1 MEKICLLGCESKGV
15 IAPEIYGHF
24 AEHIGGV
31 YYDGLWVGEDSD
43 IENVHGFRKFII
55 EKFKAINPPVLRWPG
70 GCFAETY
77 NWRDGIGP
85 REERPVTCGWWYNND
100 HRVESNAVGAHEF
113 MDFCEMTGAK
123 PYVAA
128 NITAQTP
135 MDMRNFMEYL
145 NMPENTTTL
154 SKERAENG
162 HPAPFDVPYFGIGN
176 ENWGGGGNMTPE
188 QYARE
193 YVKYATLCSSV
204 NVNGAKYIACG
215 ADSWDIGW
223 TDRFMREFAHKT
235 AIWALAF
242 HYYCGGAG
250 DPVGFTEEEWYT
262 LIDKASKMEELIR
275 RHDAA
280 MTVHD
285 PDGRVKIVVDEW
297 GCWHPGGSGPSK
309 GYNLFE
315 QQSTMRDAV
324 ITALTLNIFNNH
336 CDRVVMTNAAQ
347 LCNNL
352 HCLFLAGGE
361 HAIVTPT
368 YHVYDLYKDHQ
379 GARQIGTVVTD
390 KRLSVSAS
398 EKDGTVCVTVANTS
412 YDEAV
417 AVSLS
422 AFAMALG
429 TKASVTVLAADP
441 HAHNTF
447 EDPYA
452 VTPADARDYSLAD
465 GTLALEIPAAG
476 IVKIEIKA

>member
-1 MEKICLLGCESKGV
+1 MEKLCLLGCESRGT

-31 YYDGLWVGEDSD
+31 YYDGLWVGEDSPV
-43 IENVHGFRKFII
+43 ENVHGFRKFII
-55 EKFKAINPPVLRWPG
+55 DKFRAIHPPVLRWPG

-85 REERPVTCGWWYNND
+85 RDKRPKTVNWWYNHD
-100 HRVESNAVGAHEF
+100 HRVEPNEVGAHEF
-113 MDFCEMTGAK
+113 MDFCEMVGAK

-154 SKERAENG
+154 AAERAANG

-188 QYARE
+188 QYARD
-193 YVKYATLCSSV
+193 YVKYATICGSV

-215 ADSWDIGW
+215 ADSFNIDW
-223 TDRFMREFAHKT
+223 TERFMREFAHRT
-235 AIWALAF
+235 SIWALAF
-242 HYYCGGAG
+242 HYYCGAAG
-250 DPVGFTEEEWYT
+250 DPVRFTEEEWYA
-262 LIDKASKMEELIR
+262 LIDRASKMEELIR

-280 MTVHD
+280 MTAHD
-285 PDGRVKIVVDEW
+285 PEGRVKIVVDEW

-315 QQSTMRDAV
+315 QQSTMRDAI
-324 ITALTLNIFNNH
+324 ITTLTLNIFNNH
-336 CDRVVMTNAAQ
+336 CDRVVMANVAQ

-368 YHVYDLYKDHQ
+368 YHVYDLFKEHQ
-379 GARQIGTVVTD
+379 GGRQIETVSTD
-390 KRLSVSAS
+390 KSLSVSAS
-398 EKDGTVCVTVANTS
+398 ERDGVVCVTIANTS
-412 YDEAV
+412 YDRDADIE
-417 AVSLS
+417 LT
-422 AFAMALG
+422 AFAKELG
-429 TKASVTVLAADP
+429 TQAEITTLTAEP

-447 EDPYA
+447 DTPDC
-452 VTPADARDYSLAD
+452 VTPAAPVTVPLTN
-465 GTLALEIPAAG
+465 GCLTLTLPAAG
-476 IVKIEIKA
+476 ICRILIS

>member
-1 MEKICLLGCESKGV
+1 MEQICILGSESRGV
-15 IAPEIYGHF
+15 IAPELYGHF

-31 YYDGLWVGEDSD
+31 YYDGLWVGEDSP
-43 IENVHGFRKFII
+43 IENVRGFRKFIVDR
-55 EKFKAINPPVLRWPG
+55 FRAINPAVLRWSG

-85 REERPVTCGWWYNND
+85 RERRPKTAGWWYNYD
-100 HRVESNAVGAHEF
+100 KRVETNRVGAHEF
-113 MDFCEMTGAK
+113 LDFCEMVGAA

-145 NMPENTTTL
+145 NMPEGTTTL
-154 SKERAENG
+154 SEERAANG
-162 HPAPFDVPYFGIGN
+162 HPAPFDVPFFGIGN

-204 NVNGAKYIACG
+204 NTNGAKYIACG
-215 ADSWDIGW
+215 ADSFNIDW
-223 TDRFMREFAHKT
+223 TARFMREYAHRCP
-235 AIWALAF
+235 AWGLAF
-242 HYYCGGAG
+242 HYYCGASG
-250 DPVGFTEEEWYT
+250 DCVDFTRENWNSLVE
-262 LIDKASKMEELIR
+262 KANRMDGLIR

-280 MTVHD
+280 MLTYD
-285 PDGRVKIVVDEW
+285 PDRRVKIVIDEW
-297 GCWHPGGSGPSK
+297 GCWHPDGSGPSK

-324 ITALTLNIFNNH
+324 ITALTLNTFNNH
-336 CDRVVMTNAAQ
+336 CDRVAMANVAQ

-368 YHVYDLYKDHQ
+368 YHVFDLYKAHQ
-379 GARQIGTVVTD
+379 GASQLETVTTD
-390 KRLSVSAS
+390 KTLSVSAS
-398 EKDGTVCVTVANTS
+398 EKDGKITVTVANMN
-412 YDEAV
+412 YDRDVE
-417 AVSLS
+417 VSLS
-422 AFAMALG
+422 AFAMTLG
-429 TKASVTVLAADP
+429 ECAEVTYLVSDDP

-447 EDPYA
+447 DNPECVTLSAPETVSA
-452 VTPADARDYSLAD
+452 VN
-465 GTLALEIPAAG
+465 GTLVVKAPAAG
-476 IVKIEIKA
+476 VVRVVIG

>member
-1 MEKICLLGCESKGV
+1 MEKICLIGCESRGV

-31 YYDGLWVGEDSD
+31 YYDGLWVGEDSPV
-43 IENVHGFRKFII
+43 ENIRGFRKFIV
-55 EKFKAINPPVLRWPG
+55 EKFRAIHPPVLRWPG

-85 REERPVTCGWWYNND
+85 RECRPKTVNWWYNYD

-113 MDFCEMTGAK
+113 MDFCEQVGAR

-135 MDMRNFMEYL
+135 MDMRSFMEYL

-154 SKERAENG
+154 AAERAENG

-193 YVKYATLCSSV
+193 YVKYATICGSV

-215 ADSWDIGW
+215 ADSWNVDW
-223 TDRFMREFAHKT
+223 TERFMREFAHRCP
-235 AIWALAF
+235 IWGLAF
-242 HYYCGGAG
+242 HYYCGRAG
-250 DPVGFTEEEWYT
+250 DPVSFTREEWDT
-262 LIDKASKMEELIR
+262 LIAKASQMETLIE
-275 RHDAA
+275 RHNAA
-280 MTVHD
+280 MLAHD
-285 PDGRVKIVVDEW
+285 PDKRIKIVVDEW
-297 GCWHPGGSGPSK
+297 GCWHPDGSGPSG

-336 CDRVVMTNAAQ
+336 CDRIAMANVAQ

-368 YHVYDLYKDHQ
+368 YHVYDLYKGHQ
-379 GARQIGTVVTD
+379 GGEQIEVAVTD
-390 KRLSVSAS
+390 KSLSVSAS
-398 EKDGTVCVTVANTS
+398 EKDGVITVTAANTN
-412 YDEAV
+412 YDKAIDVEI
-417 AVSLS
+417 S
-422 AFAMALG
+422 AFARELG
-429 TKASVTVLAADP
+429 TTAEITVLAADP

-447 EDPYA
+447 ENPDAVVPGAAQTCSVGGGVLA
-452 VTPADARDYSLAD
+452 VTVPAS
-465 GTLALEIPAAG
+465 G
-476 IVKIEIKA
+476 IVRIEIR